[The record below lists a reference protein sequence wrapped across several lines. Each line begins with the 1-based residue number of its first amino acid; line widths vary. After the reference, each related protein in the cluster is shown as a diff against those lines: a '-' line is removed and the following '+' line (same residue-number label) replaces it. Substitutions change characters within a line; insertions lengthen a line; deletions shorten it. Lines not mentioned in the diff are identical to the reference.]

1 MKKFLAGIVSFA
13 LVAGTFASQVNSAA
27 ETADAPETGKQYQEE
42 VLKGVR
48 GRDIQMSVDKSGKF
62 SANITFLT
70 DHDGE
75 WSLAKDEEGV
85 KKGAKIVSYSKA
97 GKKSEKKIVPK
108 VRLRDARISQA
119 KYTYT
124 IQAKTG
130 YSFKSLTVYRYRNK
144 DGKLIKKKKISI
156 QKLKKKGDK
165 EGRVFR
171 LMAITDA
178 SKNSVDILYYA
189 QTGSGKLVTAGSAV
203 LNLTKGTV
211 KKEASYDFVP
221 WGLDGSYVYGGN
233 EEQKRADTIYI
244 ADKKTGKVKYT
255 FKDLPKTEKTGSF
268 YGIAYCRNGKI
279 IYMNGDWVYLA
290 DYTDS
295 SLEKI
300 YDMGESS
307 VSKGDI
313 MGVDSIVMADE
324 NTFYV
329 EYNSAYDYTIS
340 DDPDMTDLTPG
351 HEYYVVRY
359 SLAS

>member
-1 MKKFLAGIVSFA
+1 
-13 LVAGTFASQVNSAA
+13 
-27 ETADAPETGKQYQEE
+27 
-42 VLKGVR
+42 
-48 GRDIQMSVDKSGKF
+48 
-62 SANITFLT
+62 
-70 DHDGE
+70 
-75 WSLAKDEEGV
+75 
-85 KKGAKIVSYSKA
+85 
-97 GKKSEKKIVPK
+97 
-108 VRLRDARISQA
+108 
-119 KYTYT
+119 
-124 IQAKTG
+124 
-130 YSFKSLTVYRYRNK
+130 
-144 DGKLIKKKKISI
+144 
-156 QKLKKKGDK
+156 
-165 EGRVFR
+165 
-171 LMAITDA
+171 MAITDA
-178 SKNSVDILYYA
+178 SKNSVDILYCA
-189 QTGSGKLVTAGSAV
+189 RTGPGKLVTAGSAV
-203 LNLTKGTV
+203 LNLAKGTV

-255 FKDLPKTEKTGSF
+255 FKDLPESEISSGP
-268 YGIAYCRNGKI
+268 AYCRNGKI
-279 IYMNGDWVYLA
+279 IYMNGDGVYLA

-351 HEYYVVRY
+351 KEYYVVRY